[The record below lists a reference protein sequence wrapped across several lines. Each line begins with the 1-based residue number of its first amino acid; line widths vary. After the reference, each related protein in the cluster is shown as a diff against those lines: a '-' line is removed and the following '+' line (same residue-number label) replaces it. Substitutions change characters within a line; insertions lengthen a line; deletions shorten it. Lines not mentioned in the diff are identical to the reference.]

1 MDEKTIEALV
11 RRAGLEKALAQFPD
25 DVTAAANTAEK
36 VTDRVR
42 ALSSRPSISSSR
54 PITRGRISSRRR
66 RPAI

>member
-36 VTDRVR
+36 VADRVR
-42 ALSSRPSISSSR
+42 ASSAAEVKPSSEPWPPMVVVRP
-54 PITRGRISSRRR
+54 
-66 RPAI
+66 

>member
-25 DVTAAANTAEK
+25 DVAAAANTAEK

-42 ALSSRPSISSSR
+42 SSSTAEIKPSSEPWP
-54 PITRGRISSRRR
+54 PIVVVRR
-66 RPAI
+66 